1 MKSEVIIATIDDYD
15 VINNLARFY
24 IYDMSRYC
32 GTHSKTWSI
41 PNNGLYETYNFKKFF
56 IEKNRKAFLVKVDDE
71 LAGFIFIHEE
81 NNIYYISEFFILAR
95 FPGRGIGIEVSE
107 NILRKF
113 PGKWKI
119 SVIPENKSGLS
130 FWRKAVSK
138 ITEGEYIE
146 ELIDVS
152 YDDYQPKRYF
162 LSFEI

>member
-1 MKSEVIIATIDDYD
+1 MKSEVILATIDDYE

-24 IYDMSRYC
+24 VYEMSRYC
-32 GTHSKTWSI
+32 GINSKTWSI
-41 PNNGLYETYNFKKFF
+41 PNDGLYKIPNLNRFF
-56 IEKNRKAFLVKVDDE
+56 EEKNRKVFLVKVDGE
-71 LAGFIFIHEE
+71 LAGFVFIHEE

-95 FPGRGIGIEVSE
+95 FQGRGIGIEVAE
-107 NILRKF
+107 NILQKF

-119 SVIPENKSGLS
+119 SIIPDNESGLL

-146 ELIDVS
+146 ELIDVN
-152 YDDYQPKRYF
+152 YDNYQPKRYF